1 MEIKKKIICVIV
13 GAILMFGLGYGTS
26 YLIYKI
32 NYTRSTSRL
41 EQLLGT
47 GHVSSTELYNE
58 IERRITEFDTITE
71 QFNGISDGIDNCSD
85 LAEQS
90 GLAIGQLRGT
100 VEELGVT
107 NSNIGV
113 TSSNIGDTIKQL
125 KEEQRRF
132 KTRVGVFE
140 ENNSKPESQ
149 LKELQGSTGQQQR

>member
-26 YLIYKI
+26 YLIDKI
-32 NYTRSTSRL
+32 NYTKSTSRL

-100 VEELGVT
+100 MEEL
-107 NSNIGV
+107 GV

-125 KEEQRRF
+125 KEGQRRI
-132 KTRVGVFE
+132 KTWVGVLE
-140 ENNSKPESQ
+140 ENNSKLESQ

>member
-26 YLIYKI
+26 YLIDKI

-58 IERRITEFDTITE
+58 LERRITEFDTITE
-71 QFNGISDGIDNCSD
+71 QFNGISDGIDNCSE

-100 VEELGVT
+100 VEELGT
-107 NSNIGV
+107 
-113 TSSNIGDTIKQL
+113 TSTNIGDTIKQL
-125 KEEQRRF
+125 KEGQRRI
-132 KTRVGVFE
+132 KVWVGVLE
-140 ENNSKPESQ
+140 ENNSRLESQ
-149 LKELQGSTGQQQR
+149 LKELQGSTGQQ

>member
-26 YLIYKI
+26 YLIDKI

-47 GHVSSTELYNE
+47 GHVSSTKLYNE
-58 IERRITEFDTITE
+58 IERRITEFDAITE
-71 QFNGISDGIDNCSD
+71 QFNGISDGIDNCSS

-100 VEELGVT
+100 VEELG
-107 NSNIGV
+107 I
-113 TSSNIGDTIKQL
+113 TSTNIGDTIKQL
-125 KEEQRRF
+125 KEGQRRI
-132 KTRVGVFE
+132 KTWVGVLE
-140 ENNSKPESQ
+140 ENNSKLESQ
-149 LKELQGSTGQQQR
+149 LKELQGSTGQQ

>member
-26 YLIYKI
+26 YLIDKI

-71 QFNGISDGIDNCSD
+71 QFNGISDGIDNCSE

-100 VEELGVT
+100 VEELGT
-107 NSNIGV
+107 
-113 TSSNIGDTIKQL
+113 TSTNIGDTIKQL
-125 KEEQRRF
+125 KEGQRRI
-132 KTRVGVFE
+132 KVWVGVLE
-140 ENNSKPESQ
+140 ENNSRLESQ
-149 LKELQGSTGQQQR
+149 LKELQGSAGQQ

>member
-26 YLIYKI
+26 YLIDKI

-100 VEELGVT
+100 MEELGVT
-107 NSNIGV
+107 
-113 TSSNIGDTIKQL
+113 SSNTGDTIKQL
-125 KEEQRRF
+125 KEGQRQF
-132 KTRVGVFE
+132 KTWVGVLE
-140 ENNSKPESQ
+140 ENNSKLESQ

>member
-26 YLIYKI
+26 YLIDKI
-32 NYTRSTSRL
+32 NYTRSTDRL

-71 QFNGISDGIDNCSD
+71 QFNGISDGIDNCSN

-100 VEELGVT
+100 VEELG
-107 NSNIGV
+107 I
-113 TSSNIGDTIKQL
+113 TSTNIGDTIKQL
-125 KEEQRRF
+125 KEGQRRI
-132 KTRVGVFE
+132 KTWVGVLE
-140 ENNSKPESQ
+140 ENNSKLESQ
-149 LKELQGSTGQQQR
+149 LKELQGSTGQQ

>member
-1 MEIKKKIICVIV
+1 MEIKKKIICAIV

-26 YLIYKI
+26 YLIDKI
-32 NYTRSTSRL
+32 NYTRSTNRL

-58 IERRITEFDTITE
+58 LERRIKEFDTITE

-85 LAEQS
+85 IAEQS

-107 NSNIGV
+107 
-113 TSSNIGDTIKQL
+113 SSNIGDTIKQL
-125 KEEQRRF
+125 KEGQRRI
-132 KTRVGVFE
+132 KVWVGVLE
-140 ENNSKPESQ
+140 ENNSRLESQ
-149 LKELQGSTGQQQR
+149 LKELQGSTSQQ